1 MISGV
6 GMRKKM
12 KQTLSNPVTIQD
24 SNTIEYI
31 NGKDTSGAMI
41 VKQYRPKP
49 FNAKKVKYCLLNAFG
64 VEVPVEYWSALQRK
78 DFESDCIQLWH
89 AKGFNAPQLKSVP
102 DQLKPASPHI
112 GLIAVQGTRLDHF
125 LADPDIDANGK
136 LQIIANIYKEMRQ
149 RHCIA
154 LFEENHRLI
163 HYDANLR
170 NIIIANDEPVHIDFE
185 MGHLTED
192 IDKSAAREV
201 KKFTLQVMNALDRQY
216 SDQVIPLLMRH
227 YNITGIIRRM
237 IKEEFEQPFLKLHL
251 KRDRRR
257 KQKKAGLITK
267 IDVAQQLKI
276 HLYANHD
283 EKMPNSQSKALIQAL
298 ETSWDGKFY
307 QSLDDSDPRGR
318 DMGHRYGVMGVPDH
332 YESCSVLDIGCN
344 IGRIC
349 LDAKTRGAIRAV
361 GIDFR
366 KDVIDAMNR
375 YIQQHQID
383 ISLFAFDINEGVDA
397 LESVIGAQPFE
408 YVFALSIW
416 SHVDQYKLWE
426 IINRFCTKVCFF
438 EDHYPSRVKSLDKL
452 QSMLEKNLNFKT
464 VEFMGFTT
472 DRGVRAVFR
481 LEK

>member
-1 MISGV
+1 
-6 GMRKKM
+6 M
-12 KQTLSNPVTIQD
+12 KQTISTPTTIQD
-24 SNTIEYI
+24 SNTIKYLDGE
-31 NGKDTSGAMI
+31 NTSESII

-49 FNAKKVKYCLLNAFG
+49 FHAKMIKYNLLRSCGF
-64 VEVPVEYWSALQRK
+64 EVPIEYLPAQQRK
-78 DFESDCIQLWH
+78 DFESACIQLWQ
-89 AKGFNAPQLKSVP
+89 AKGFKAPQLQTVP
-102 DQLKPASPHI
+102 EHLRPAAPHI
-112 GLIAVQGTRLDHF
+112 GLKAVHGTRLDHL
-125 LADPDIDANGK
+125 LADSDIDANGK

-170 NIIIANDEPVHIDFE
+170 NLIIVQNEPVHLDFE
-185 MGHLTED
+185 MGHLKED

-201 KKFTLQVMNALDRQY
+201 KKFTLQVMNALDKE
-216 SDQVIPLLMRH
+216 SADQVIPLLMSH

-237 IKEEFEQPFLKLHL
+237 IKEEFERPFLNLHL

-267 IDVAQQLKI
+267 IDVAQQLKT
-276 HLYANHD
+276 HLYASHD
-283 EKMPNSQSKALIQAL
+283 KNLQNSQSESLIQAL

-332 YESCSVLDIGCN
+332 YESSSILDIGCN

-349 LDAKTRGAIRAV
+349 MDAKARGAARAV

-366 KDVIDAMNR
+366 SDVIDAMNR
-375 YIQQHQID
+375 YIKQHQID
-383 ISLFAFDINEGVDA
+383 ISLFAFDINEGADA
-397 LESVIGAQPFE
+397 LESVLGSRPFE

-416 SHVDQYKLWE
+416 CHVDQHKLWD

-452 QSMLEKNLNFKT
+452 QSMLEKNMNFSSIK
-464 VEFMGFTT
+464 FMGFTT